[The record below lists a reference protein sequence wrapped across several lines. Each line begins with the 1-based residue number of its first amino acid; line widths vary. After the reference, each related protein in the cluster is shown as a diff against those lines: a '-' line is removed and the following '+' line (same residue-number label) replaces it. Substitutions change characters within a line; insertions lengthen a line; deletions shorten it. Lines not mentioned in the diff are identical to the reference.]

1 MSQFSQGRAVV
12 VGVAEYQHINGLPN
26 TVIADARDVRGTLI
40 NPHTCGYDPER
51 VELLLNEQATKGALR
66 SALERAA
73 STCDEDSTFV
83 FYVSSHGG
91 RVESGEFA
99 GEYLLPVETT
109 YNDDES
115 LARSALSGKELAD
128 LLGNIPARRQVAV
141 FDCCHS
147 AGIGVA
153 KQTPAQPFQQGLP
166 ESFYKQLT
174 TGQGKVIFASCR
186 DSEYSYVHPRD
197 ANSVFTKHLLGGLRG
212 AAPGPGGVIRVFDLF
227 HYLQRKVVT
236 DEPKQHPVFKCEV
249 EDNFPLALHTGGKGT
264 QPPSDAERPRDD
276 FQYDVFLS
284 YRQQDP
290 DKSWVQKTLLPQL
303 KAEGL
308 RVCIDSECFR
318 LGATLVSEMEKA
330 VEQSRYT
337 LAVLS
342 PAYLDSAFT
351 ELENILA
358 EHLGLEERQR
368 RLIAVMR
375 ERCKPRLGL
384 RARLWLD
391 MRDDREF
398 DTSVARLVQEL
409 RMPPTK

>member
-1 MSQFSQGRAVV
+1 MV
-12 VGVAEYQHINGLPN
+12 VGVADYEHINGLPP
-26 TVIADARDVRGTLI
+26 TVLADAHDVRSILVDP
-40 NPHTCGYDPER
+40 NTCGYEPDS
-51 VELLLNEQATKGALR
+51 VELLLNERATKEAVLT
-66 SALERAA
+66 ALESAA
-73 STCDEDSTFV
+73 KTCDADSTFL

-91 RVESGEFA
+91 RVESGKFE
-99 GEYLLPVETT
+99 GEYLLPVDAV

-115 LARSALSGKELAD
+115 LVRSSISGKELAD
-128 LLGNIPARRQVAV
+128 LLWAIPARRLVAV
-141 FDCCHS
+141 FDCCHA

-153 KQTPAQPFQQGLP
+153 KKGGGPEFKRGLS
-166 ESFYKQLT
+166 ESFYKQLA

-186 DSEYSYVHPRD
+186 DSEYSYVHTKD

-212 AAPGPGGVIRVFDLF
+212 GAPGPGGVIRVFDLF
-227 HYLQRKVVT
+227 HYLQPKVVA

-249 EDNFPLALHTGGKGT
+249 EDNFSLALHTGGKGT
-264 QPPSDAERPRDD
+264 RPPSDAERPRDD
-276 FQYDVFLS
+276 FNYDVFLS

-290 DKSWVQKTLLPQL
+290 DRSWVQKTLLPRL

-308 RVCIDSECFR
+308 RVCIDSEIFR

-342 PAYLDSAFT
+342 PAYLDSAFA

-358 EHLGLEERQR
+358 EHLGLEARQR
-368 RLIAVMR
+368 RLLAVMR